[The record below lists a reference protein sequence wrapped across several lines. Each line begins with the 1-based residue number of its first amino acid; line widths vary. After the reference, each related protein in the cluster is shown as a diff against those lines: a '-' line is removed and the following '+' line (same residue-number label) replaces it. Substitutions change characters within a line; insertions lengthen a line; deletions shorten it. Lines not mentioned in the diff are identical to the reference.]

1 MCGSLNSRGAVCTD
15 WIFDNYIRACA
26 YKDID
31 CSPSSIISWHLQDLC
46 NYIHNSHPKQKGIVW
61 DISFTTKVSAK
72 VIELP
77 NCTSILAESRFF
89 VHSKKTFGVCISTWE
104 DALWS
109 TYTLWFQD
117 VKLDHQTSHPLTSAS
132 RKYWSCSLA
141 LMWRQPLLL
150 AAIPLRPRWWS
161 KHFQNICLA
170 YYPIASMYG
179 TCICLHL
186 P

>member
-1 MCGSLNSRGAVCTD
+1 MTFARSLQLYSQFTPKAEGYCLRYQLHD
-15 WIFDNYIRACA
+15 KSISKSDRAA
-26 YKDID
+26 QLHID
-31 CSPSSIISWHLQDLC
+31 SVRSEKNLWGLQM
-46 NYIHNSHPKQKGIVW
+46 
-61 DISFTTKVSAK
+61 
-72 VIELP
+72 
-77 NCTSILAESRFF
+77 FF
-89 VHSKKTFGVCISTWE
+89 STWE

-179 TCICLHL
+179 TCICLHFTIKINQMSGNI
-186 P
+186 PWHGW